1 MAARKSRETAECRQT
16 LEELIRLT
24 CPGRANELSN
34 RLVDR
39 FGSLGDAVAA
49 RTADRTAI
57 LDGVPEVERTIQ
69 CLRKAMNH
77 ILHGRIQQRRV
88 MSNERAL
95 LEYLRQAMAFE
106 PIEQF
111 RVIFLNAANEMLAD
125 EILGI
130 GTVSRVHL
138 YPREVMKRC
147 LEIGATAI
155 ILVHNHPA
163 GTAEPSRADR
173 NLTRQMMAAAQ
184 PLGITVHD
192 HLVICR
198 DGYVSFRKAGL
209 M

>member
-1 MAARKSRETAECRQT
+1 MAARKTRETAGCRRA
-16 LEELIRLT
+16 LEELISLT
-24 CPGRANELSN
+24 CPSQANELSN

-39 FGSLGDAVAA
+39 FGSLGDAMAA
-49 RTADRTAI
+49 RAADRTGI
-57 LDGVPEVERTIQ
+57 LGDVPEVERTIQ
-69 CLRKAMNH
+69 CLRRTMNH
-77 ILHGRIQQRRV
+77 ILRGRIEQRRV
-88 MSNERAL
+88 VSNERAL
-95 LEYLRQAMAFE
+95 LDYLRMAMAFE

-111 RVIFLNAANEMLAD
+111 RVLFLNAANELLAD

-147 LEIGATAI
+147 LEIGATTI

-173 NLTRQMMAAAQ
+173 NLTQRMMAAAQ
-184 PLGITVHD
+184 PLGITVDD

-198 DGYVSFRKAGL
+198 YGYVSFRRAGL